1 MIKTWWGNLVDNYT
15 CSWSEDLQQNCD
27 SPWEA
32 SRQTS
37 ALQRRR
43 WEGVGRGWCSPDQR
57 YTYPGALVT
66 QYPPPWENIANQI
79 NREKPCLI
87 FVQVHCK
94 TKTLTIDL
102 KQGKDN
108 VIVFFLPILGSFCV
122 FRPILCYVAKSVE
135 NMTSESNQSILCD
148 EFLYQGSEQQLLVV
162 CCETATGKVRLVKIS
177 FAAAFAES
185 GSY

>member
-1 MIKTWWGNLVDNYT
+1 MTNEELSLIMSDNFRPIRMIKTWWENLVDNYT

-43 WEGVGRGWCSPDQR
+43 LEVGEGVEGGWCSPGQR

-79 NREKPCLI
+79 NRGEPCLI
-87 FVQVHCK
+87 FVQAHCK
-94 TKTLTIDL
+94 TKTITIDL
-102 KQGKDN
+102 KQGK
-108 VIVFFLPILGSFCV
+108 S
-122 FRPILCYVAKSVE
+122 LCYR
-135 NMTSESNQSILCD
+135 
-148 EFLYQGSEQQLLVV
+148 FLFANIRQLL
-162 CCETATGKVRLVKIS
+162 CISPDILPRRKIC
-177 FAAAFAES
+177 
-185 GSY
+185 

>member
-1 MIKTWWGNLVDNYT
+1 MTNEELSLIMSDNFGPIRMIKTWWENLVDNYT

-43 WEGVGRGWCSPDQR
+43 WEGWEGLGGGWCSPGQR

-79 NREKPCLI
+79 NRGEPCLI
-87 FVQVHCK
+87 FVQAHCK
-94 TKTLTIDL
+94 TKTITIDL
-102 KQGKDN
+102 RQGKAN
-108 VIVFFLPILGSFCV
+108 VIVSFLPILGSFCV
-122 FRPILCYVAKSVE
+122 FRLILCYVAKSVE
-135 NMTSESNQSILCD
+135 NMTSESNQSIHLWRIP
-148 EFLYQGSEQQLLVV
+148 LS
-162 CCETATGKVRLVKIS
+162 RL
-177 FAAAFAES
+177 
-185 GSY
+185 